1 MPNTKYASSSVV
13 ISSSSPIVTIVNNQA
28 TCLST
33 DVAQFFGKI
42 HRNVVRDIEDLCS
55 KLPPSR
61 LLNFEQSEISVPSNL
76 NNAPARIIKAYRMT
90 RDGFTLLVMG
100 WTGVKALQFKLAW
113 LDAFNKMEALIRE
126 GNTAA
131 AKAAEK
137 PLGYKFTS
145 VAKLRKDVQ
154 AARMALGLKC
164 EEVGQQVG
172 ISLSSVSD
180 FLRRP
185 SRVPSHT
192 NIDKYIHWLDATN
205 ALEGYYFVSLKKF
218 RSDLQANKDSAGLSL
233 AELARLTGI
242 CTSGLGDFLT
252 GRQAG
257 LCPASVSKLI
267 AWLNSFDQTRHAQ
280 LELPEITESKVEPE
294 LNNTEVTPKS
304 ENGFDPFTAWPD
316 YQSYFLANKAK
327 LSPEVKNAVRTLNS
341 YFFDKALE

>member
-1 MPNTKYASSSVV
+1 MPTAKHESSSVAL
-13 ISSSSPIVTIVNNQA
+13 SPSSPIVTIVNNQA

-33 DVAQFFGKI
+33 DVAQFFGKLHKHVI
-42 HRNVVRDIEDLCS
+42 RDIENL
-55 KLPPSR
+55 
-61 LLNFEQSEISVPSNL
+61 ISNL
-76 NNAPARIIKAYRMT
+76 STERQTIFGQTFVTRANPKNLQVQIQSKAYRMT

-100 WTGVKALQFKLAW
+100 WTGAKALQFKLAW

-164 EEVGQQVG
+164 EEVGKQVG

-205 ALEGYYFVSLKKF
+205 ALEGYYFVSLKKL
-218 RSDLQANKDSAGLSL
+218 RSDIQANKDTVGLSIT
-233 AELARLTGI
+233 ELARLTGI
-242 CTSGLGDFLT
+242 GTSGLGDFLT

-257 LCPASVSKLI
+257 LCPASASKLI
-267 AWLNSFDQTRHAQ
+267 GWLNSFDQTRHAQ
-280 LELPEITESKVEPE
+280 LELPEIAESKVESEP
-294 LNNTEVTPKS
+294 NNTEATPKS
-304 ENGFDPFTAWPD
+304 ENGFDPFTAMARLPGLLPR
-316 YQSYFLANKAK
+316 Q
-327 LSPEVKNAVRTLNS
+327 
-341 YFFDKALE
+341 

>member
-13 ISSSSPIVTIVNNQA
+13 LSSSSPIVTIVNNKA

-100 WTGVKALQFKLAW
+100 WTGAKALQFKLAW

-126 GNTAA
+126 GKTVAP
-131 AKAAEK
+131 KAAEK

-145 VAKLRKDVQ
+145 VAKLRRDVQ
-154 AARMALGLKC
+154 AARMTLGLTC
-164 EEVGQQVG
+164 ETAGSQIGVSGAA
-172 ISLSSVSD
+172 ISN
-180 FLRRP
+180 FLNHGAIP
-185 SRVPSHT
+185 IPAS
-192 NIDKYIHWLDATN
+192 IDKYSHWLSETN
-205 ALEGYYFVSLKKF
+205 ALGGYYFISFTKF
-218 RSDLQANKDSAGLSL
+218 RHALQLKQAETGLSTEGIARRL
-233 AELARLTGI
+233 GVQRTSLRDFLNGKQAELWPET
-242 CTSGLGDFLT
+242 
-252 GRQAG
+252 
-257 LCPASVSKLI
+257 VEKLI
-267 AWLNSFDQTRHAQ
+267 AWLNSFDRPSRVQIEPPQ
-280 LELPEITESKVEPE
+280 IKEPKVEPE
-294 LNNTEVTPKS
+294 PQTIEDAPKVENT
-304 ENGFDPFTAWPD
+304 FDPVSAWPG

-341 YFFDKALE
+341 YFFDAAME

>member
-1 MPNTKYASSSVV
+1 MQNTKYASSSVV
-13 ISSSSPIVTIVNNQA
+13 LSSSSPIVTIVNNQT

-33 DVAQFFGKI
+33 DVAQFFGKN
-42 HRNVVRDIEDLCS
+42 HFHVVRDIENLIE
-55 KLPPSR
+55 KLPSPRASI
-61 LLNFEQSEISVPSNL
+61 FGASEISVPSNL

-100 WTGVKALQFKLAW
+100 WTGAKALQFKLAW

-164 EEVGQQVG
+164 EEVGKQVG
-172 ISLSSVSD
+172 ISRSSVSD

-218 RSDLQANKDSAGLSL
+218 RSDLQANKDAAGLSL

-257 LCPASVSKLI
+257 LCPASASKLI

-280 LELPEITESKVEPE
+280 LELPEVTESKVEPE

-341 YFFDKALE
+341 YFFDKAME

>member
-13 ISSSSPIVTIVNNQA
+13 LSSSSPIVTIVNNQA

-33 DVAQFFGKI
+33 DVALFFGKLHKHVI
-42 HRNVVRDIEDLCS
+42 RDIEN
-55 KLPPSR
+55 
-61 LLNFEQSEISVPSNL
+61 LLSNL
-76 NNAPARIIKAYRMT
+76 PAERQPNFGLCYENNELQNGRPLKRYRMT

-100 WTGVKALQFKLAW
+100 WTGVKALQFKLVW

-164 EEVGQQVG
+164 EEVGKQVG
-172 ISLSSVSD
+172 ISRSSVSD

-218 RSDLQANKDSAGLSL
+218 RSDLQANKDAAGLSL

-242 CTSGLGDFLT
+242 CTFGLGDFLT

-341 YFFDKALE
+341 YFFDKAME

>member
-13 ISSSSPIVTIVNNQA
+13 LSSSSPIVTIVNNQA

-33 DVAQFFGKI
+33 DVAQFFGKN
-42 HRNVVRDIEDLCS
+42 HFHVVRGIENLIE
-55 KLPPSR
+55 KLPSSR
-61 LLNFEQSEISVPSNL
+61 ASIFGASEISAPSNL

-145 VAKLRKDVQ
+145 VAKLRKDVA
-154 AARMALGLKC
+154 AARMHLGLTC
-164 EEVGQQVG
+164 EEAGLQIGVDGSAVA
-172 ISLSSVSD
+172 D
-180 FLRRP
+180 FLRCATAEP
-185 SRVPSHT
+185 HGETV
-192 NIDKYIHWLDATN
+192 DKYVHWLNKTN
-205 ALEGYYFVSLKKF
+205 ALEGYYFVSFKKL
-218 RSDLQANKDSAGLSL
+218 RSDIQAKQAAANLSVREISRLAGCCAS
-233 AELARLTGI
+233 
-242 CTSGLGDFLT
+242 LGDFLRGKQT
-252 GRQAG
+252 RLYPKPAG
-257 LCPASVSKLI
+257 KLI
-267 AWLNSFDQTRHAQ
+267 AWLNSFDQTRHAH

-294 LNNTEVTPKS
+294 LNDTEVTPKS

-341 YFFDKALE
+341 YFFDKAME

>member
-1 MPNTKYASSSVV
+1 MQNTKYASSSVV
-13 ISSSSPIVTIVNNQA
+13 LSSSSPIVTIVNNQA

-42 HRNVVRDIEDLCS
+42 HRNVVRDIEDLRS

-100 WTGVKALQFKLAW
+100 WTGAKALQFKLAW

-145 VAKLRKDVQ
+145 VAKLRKDVA
-154 AARMALGLKC
+154 AARMHLGLTC
-164 EEVGQQVG
+164 EEAGLQIGVDGSAVA
-172 ISLSSVSD
+172 D
-180 FLRRP
+180 FLRCATAEP
-185 SRVPSHT
+185 HGETV
-192 NIDKYIHWLDATN
+192 DKYVHWLNKTN
-205 ALEGYYFVSLKKF
+205 ALEGYYFVSFKKL
-218 RSDLQANKDSAGLSL
+218 RSDIQAKQAAANLSVREISRLAGCCAS
-233 AELARLTGI
+233 
-242 CTSGLGDFLT
+242 LGDFLRGKQT
-252 GRQAG
+252 RLYPKPAG
-257 LCPASVSKLI
+257 KLI
-267 AWLNSFDQTRHAQ
+267 AWLNSFDQPSHVQ
-280 LELPEITESKVEPE
+280 IEPPQIKEPKVEPE
-294 LNNTEVTPKS
+294 PQTIEDAPKVENT
-304 ENGFDPFTAWPD
+304 FDPVSAWPG

-341 YFFDKALE
+341 YFFDAAME